1 MIQAKTSMFVL
12 QNYGSLVIINGT
24 VSNINK
30 NAFSLNISDY
40 SYIGNNGAIFTLN
53 SVQQNSDYLNFTSSI
68 SNVTFDTIY
77 SKEGGAFYFGPSS
90 NIQNAQ
96 SNTITMSLI
105 TIQNSFAYS
114 KGLVYFSS
122 GSQYVTIT
130 NSKFSSNT
138 GIGGEADLYV
148 NQFGSLEISSSL
160 FTSFSSMDSKN
171 TSGQSITISMS
182 SMSDPP
188 YLSFKLTS
196 VTFKWS
202 STPFDLTTYKNYL
215 SDKVA
220 LTKASPIIFNSG
232 ILITAGCTFSNW
244 FSSKYGGVMFIDSDA
259 NYTDTGSTF
268 TQNAA
273 HLGGALCLSQAT
285 VSLTNTIFT
294 YNYYNN

>member
-1 MIQAKTSMFVL
+1 MIQAKTSIFVI
-12 QNYGSLVIINGT
+12 QNYGTLAIINGKL
-24 VSNINK
+24 SKINN
-30 NAFSLNISDY
+30 NAYLFNSTDY
-40 SYIGNNGAIFTLN
+40 SYVGSNGAIFTLN

-77 SKEGGAFYFGPSS
+77 SKEGGAFYFGSS
-90 NIQNAQ
+90 TNIQNTQ

-105 TIQNSFAYS
+105 IIQNSFAYS

-130 NSKFSSNT
+130 NSTFSSNT

-160 FTSFSSMDSKN
+160 FTSFSFLNSKN
-171 TSGQSITISMS
+171 TTGQSITISMS
-182 SMSDPP
+182 SMSAAPF
-188 YLSFKLTS
+188 LSFKLTS
-196 VTFKWS
+196 ATFKWS
-202 STPFDLTTYKNYL
+202 LTAFDSTTYNSYL
-215 SDKVA
+215 SDTVT
-220 LTKASPIIFNSG
+220 LTKASPIMFSSG

-244 FSSKYGGVMFIDSDA
+244 FSSKNGGVMFIDSDA

-273 HLGGALCLSQAT
+273 QVGGALCLSQAT
-285 VSLTNTIFT
+285 VSLTNTTFT
-294 YNYYNN
+294 DNY